1 MSELGPDAKGS
12 SWRVSIIFTMCMYAR
27 KTLIVS
33 FNSVRNTT
41 LTAIGGALGAYLD
54 AVFVMEWAKP
64 EVPFGH
70 IDIAG
75 AAGESPAARP
85 SRRAL

>member
-1 MSELGPDAKGS
+1 
-12 SWRVSIIFTMCMYAR
+12 MYAR

-41 LTAIGGALGAYLD
+41 LTTIGGALGAYLD

-64 EVPFGH
+64 EVPFAH

-85 SRRAL
+85 SRQALWALALACSMS